1 MTKIIV
7 NGVDGNF
14 GSYVAQYILE
24 LVPKSDLIFTA
35 PRLEKLQKYS
45 DMGIKTAQVDFND
58 KQGLIETFQNADK
71 VLLISMPFVGEK
83 RRKAHK
89 NAVDAC
95 VEANVKQIIYTS
107 VLSASHPFKPSIEN
121 VDHSYTEALIQNS
134 PLDYIILRN
143 SLFVEAFTSDYLR
156 AVEANETTISKN
168 MGGDGRVWF
177 ISRKDCAYAAACA
190 LSNHL
195 LHRAILNINGKD
207 PLSYDDFLTIGNKA
221 TGNNITYTKLTD
233 EQLYAYFDSIGVPRD
248 TDGDFSKS
256 PIQATSEGM
265 VTFGTTVTQG
275 FLDVP
280 VNDFTSLTGR
290 QPLSIEYIFDHV
302 EDYLLGDRHP
312 TED

>member
-1 MTKIIV
+1 MSKIIV

-35 PRLEKLQKYS
+35 PRLDKLQKYS
-45 DMGIKTAQVDFND
+45 DMGIKTAQVDFNN

-107 VLSASHPFKPSIEN
+107 VLSASHPFNPSIEN
-121 VDHSYTEALIQNS
+121 VDHSYTEAIIQNS

-168 MGGDGRVWF
+168 MGDGRVWF

-190 LSNHL
+190 LNNHL

-221 TGNNITYTKLTD
+221 TGNNITYTQLTD

-280 VNDFTSLTGR
+280 VNDFSSLTGH

-302 EDYLLGDRHP
+302 EDYLLGERHP

>member
-35 PRLEKLQKYS
+35 PRLEKFQKYS

-107 VLSASHPFKPSIEN
+107 VLSASHPFNPSIEN

-168 MGGDGRVWF
+168 MGDGRVWF

-265 VTFGTTVTQG
+265 VTFGTTVPQG

>member
-107 VLSASHPFKPSIEN
+107 VLSASHPFNPSIEN

-134 PLDYIILRN
+134 PLDYIILRI

-156 AVEANETTISKN
+156 AVEVNETTISKN
-168 MGGDGRVWF
+168 MGDGRVWF

>member
-107 VLSASHPFKPSIEN
+107 VLSASHPFNPSIEN

-168 MGGDGRVWF
+168 MGDGRVWF

>member
-107 VLSASHPFKPSIEN
+107 VLSASHPFNPSIEN

-168 MGGDGRVWF
+168 MGDGRVWF

-265 VTFGTTVTQG
+265 VTFGTTVPQG

>member
-107 VLSASHPFKPSIEN
+107 VLSASHSFNPSIEN

-156 AVEANETTISKN
+156 AVEVNETTISKN
-168 MGGDGRVWF
+168 MGDGRVWF

-290 QPLSIEYIFDHV
+290 QSLSIEYIFDHV

>member
-45 DMGIKTAQVDFND
+45 DIGIKTAQVDFND

-107 VLSASHPFKPSIEN
+107 VLSASHPFNPSIEN

-168 MGGDGRVWF
+168 MGDGRVWF

>member
-107 VLSASHPFKPSIEN
+107 VLSASHPFNPSIEN
-121 VDHSYTEALIQNS
+121 VDHSCTEALIQNS

-168 MGGDGRVWF
+168 MGGWKSLV
-177 ISRKDCAYAAACA
+177 
-190 LSNHL
+190 H
-195 LHRAILNINGKD
+195 
-207 PLSYDDFLTIGNKA
+207 
-221 TGNNITYTKLTD
+221 
-233 EQLYAYFDSIGVPRD
+233 
-248 TDGDFSKS
+248 FSKRLCLCRS
-256 PIQATSEGM
+256 LCFKQSFVTSCNFKYQWERSF
-265 VTFGTTVTQG
+265 V
-275 FLDVP
+275 
-280 VNDFTSLTGR
+280 
-290 QPLSIEYIFDHV
+290 I
-302 EDYLLGDRHP
+302 
-312 TED
+312 

>member
-107 VLSASHPFKPSIEN
+107 VLSASHPFNPSIEN
-121 VDHSYTEALIQNS
+121 VDHSYTESLIQNS

-168 MGGDGRVWF
+168 MGDGRVWF